1 MFRFRAFDVD
11 MLHVA
16 QYYKMPIGEVAV
28 SWTEIDGMWIKKGL
42 LKLNVFS
49 TVIYLRNLFN

>member
-1 MFRFRAFDVD
+1 MFCFRAFDVD

-28 SWTEIDGMWIKKGL
+28 SWTEIDGMWMEKRL
-42 LKLNVFS
+42 FPLKVFS
-49 TVIYLRNLFN
+49 AAKYLSSLF